1 MYFCF
6 FFVNFQIL
14 NRELTGMNTANNA
27 NDQELWC
34 ALQKGDQL
42 ALGCIFDKYVYVLYS
57 YGAQITK
64 DYPLIEDCIQDV
76 FVELWQR
83 HASLSETTSIKFY
96 LFKSLRRRILRRLNQ
111 QQPVMSTNSAF
122 REEIIFSYETQLIA
136 QQASEENQQKL
147 SRVLNALSEKQKK
160 VIFLKY
166 YDKLSYEEIAKIMSM
181 DTKAVYDLVYH
192 SIKTLKKHFQKAVLT
207 LLYILASSLFV

>member
-1 MYFCF
+1 M
-6 FFVNFQIL
+6 VNS
-14 NRELTGMNTANNA
+14 TS
-27 NDQELWC
+27 DPELWH
-34 ALQKGDQL
+34 ALQKGDPS

-64 DYPLIEDCIQDV
+64 DYALIEDCIQDV

-83 HASLSETTSIKFY
+83 HAALTYTTSIKFY
-96 LFKSLRRRILRRLNQ
+96 LFKSLRRRILRKLNQ
-111 QQPVMSTNSAF
+111 QRSFAVTNTPP
-122 REEIIFSYETQLIA
+122 EEEVVFSYETQLI
-136 QQASEENQQKL
+136 QQQSSEENQQKL
-147 SRVLNALSEKQKK
+147 LHVLNTLSEKQKK

-181 DTKAVYDLVYH
+181 DVKAVYDLVYH

-207 LLYILASSLFV
+207 LLFFLASSLFSLL